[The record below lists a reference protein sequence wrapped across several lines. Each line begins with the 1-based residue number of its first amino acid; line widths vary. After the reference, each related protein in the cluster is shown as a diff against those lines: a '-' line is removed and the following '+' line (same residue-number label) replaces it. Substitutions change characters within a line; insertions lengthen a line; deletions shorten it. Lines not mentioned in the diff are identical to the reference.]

1 MRPAASRR
9 VAFALWTAW
18 AVVTWKT
25 IAQGRAEKE
34 LGMIVD
40 DWKSLGVQV
49 EPKPLSPAI
58 ARERE
63 AWTSF
68 PGLDVRLAS
77 GQSFYADRLHSSQV
91 MTSANRWAG
100 SNAASYANPD
110 VDELLDRLSVTLPRA
125 ERVGL
130 TRDLVRLVMSDIGIM
145 PLYWDAEV
153 IVARAGGRRG
163 HGSARVGRP
172 IHRRVVRPRP
182 YRVWVSCPS
191 MRPSASGGRDPLP
204 SVPWGAEG

>member
-1 MRPAASRR
+1 AA
-9 VAFALWTAW
+9 AGQALAEAGWTKGDDGVLRNEEGRALQ
-18 AVVTWKT
+18 TSIQT

-34 LGMIVD
+34 LGMVVD
-40 DWKSLGVQV
+40 GWKSLGVQV

-153 IVARAGGRRG
+153 IVARAG
-163 HGSARVGRP
+163 
-172 IHRRVVRPRP
+172 IKNL
-182 YRVWVSCPS
+182 
-191 MRPSASGGRDPLP
+191 PLP
-204 SVPWGAEG
+204 SSRGQAHTWNASDWDLEA